1 MIEESFKHKKYSKIW
16 LITNT
21 WHDPQS
27 EATLRF
33 CTHEK
38 EQKPKQSTNVHK
50 NAQESEFCFL
60 QSACRFPDFT
70 LFFWTFDFHK
80 NKKPWQSFDININI
94 IYNILYVSESY
105 KQRTFGKKKD
115 REEEALGSLEEWY
128 MADGCWSSLDLH
140 HQKMV
145 SIQQL
150 PGNKWPLN

>member
-1 MIEESFKHKKYSKIW
+1 MRQKSILTQMIEESFAHKKYSKIW

-70 LFFWTFDFHK
+70 LFFWTFDFQQK
-80 NKKPWQSFDININI
+80 KKPWQSFDININI

-105 KQRTFGKKKD
+105 KQRTFGKTKD
-115 REEEALGSLEEWY
+115 REKEGALGSLEEWY
-128 MADGCWSSLDLH
+128 MADGCWSSLGLH
-140 HQKMV
+140 HQK
-145 SIQQL
+145 
-150 PGNKWPLN
+150 W